1 VFLRTH
7 SRAPLHGAFRQPMP
21 GLAQK
26 DCRNQSRRRDVII
39 GTSLFNFLSFF
50 FFTTTKP
57 FQLNPLA
64 PFPE

>member
-1 VFLRTH
+1 
-7 SRAPLHGAFRQPMP
+7 MP